1 MPVALLAFVLGLF
14 VAASPASAGSCTIMG
29 EPNTTVPVYGKP
41 AGPQTGSVKAGIVMT
56 AMGGGH
62 DTSGQT
68 WILVGQGATR
78 GWIER
83 TKLVCS

>member
-14 VAASPASAGSCTIMG
+14 AMGVPAHAGNCTIMG
-29 EPNTTVPVYGKP
+29 EPGTTVPLYGKP
-41 AGPQTGSVKAGIVMT
+41 AGPQTGSAKAGVVMT

-62 DTSGQT
+62 DTSRQT
-68 WILVGQGATR
+68 WILLGQGPVR